1 MKKMRLAWIAL
12 MSIATTGYAQSSL
25 TLYGALD
32 VWVGQQRAR
41 GNASATVLNSGLNPN
56 LLGLAGQ
63 EDLGGGL
70 RAGFVLEAQPLVD
83 TGTLA
88 QGGKF
93 FGRQSV
99 VYLSGSWGRLNLG
112 RLHTAGRAFGIRHT
126 ATGWLS
132 TDALGQLEFAMGAGI
147 SPATNVDGLGGR
159 VNNAVSYETPQLGG
173 FSASVLLS
181 AAEGGPL
188 SAGAAKVT
196 IAALSY
202 AQGPFSA
209 DVVLSVLPAMA
220 ASQIQQRDLGV
231 GATYELGAVKLFA
244 AAQTKTGWAV
254 ANVGAT
260 TPLAL
265 SKATDRMFVVGAQL
279 VLGPQGR
286 LGASIGRL
294 NVAAAHR
301 SLRPANVNAP
311 FASVL
316 DDAQAWSVSYT
327 YLLSKRTS
335 LFTAYGTLDNAALGT
350 ASLIPSQRPLAGG
363 DSSILATGIRHTF

>member
-1 MKKMRLAWIAL
+1 MKAIWLVWIAL
-12 MSIATTGYAQSSL
+12 MSMATTCQAQPSV

-32 VWVGQQRAR
+32 LWVGQQRAQ
-41 GNASATVLNSGLNPN
+41 GNGSAAVLNSGLNPN
-56 LLGLAGQ
+56 LLGLAGH
-63 EDLGGGL
+63 EDLGGGI
-70 RAGFVLEAQPLVD
+70 RAGFVLEAQPFVD
-83 TGTLA
+83 TGSLA

-99 VYLSGSWGRLNLG
+99 VYLAGPWGRLNLG
-112 RLHTAGRAFGIRHT
+112 RLHTAGRAFGIKHT

-147 SPATNVDGLGGR
+147 SPATNVDGFGGR
-159 VNNAVSYETPQLGG
+159 VNNAVSYESPRLGG
-173 FSASVLLS
+173 FSASVLRS

-196 IAALSY
+196 ILALGY

-209 DVVLSVLPAMA
+209 DLVLNLLPAMA
-220 ASQIQQRDLGV
+220 ASQIQQRDLGI

-244 AAQTKTGWAV
+244 AAQSKTGWAV

-260 TPLAL
+260 TALAG
-265 SKATDRMFVVGAQL
+265 SKATDRLFVVGAQL

-286 LGASIGRL
+286 FGASIGRL
-294 NVAAAHR
+294 RVAAAHR
-301 SLRPANVNAP
+301 GLRPANVNAP

-335 LFTAYGTLDNAALGT
+335 LFAAYGTLDNAALGT
-350 ASLIPSQRPLAGG
+350 ASLIASQRPLAGG
-363 DSSILATGIRHTF
+363 DSSILATGIRLAF